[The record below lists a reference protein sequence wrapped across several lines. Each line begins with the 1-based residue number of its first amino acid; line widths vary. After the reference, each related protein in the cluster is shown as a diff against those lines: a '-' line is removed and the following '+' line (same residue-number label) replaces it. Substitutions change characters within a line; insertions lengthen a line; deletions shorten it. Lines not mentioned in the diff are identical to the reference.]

1 MIPVNSE
8 FRAQLAR
15 EKIVELRLRIN
26 SLREMPADNVKQQ
39 ILRELFIKTLE
50 SDAAMLERQLEN
62 WTSRQEEQN
71 AKAS

>member
-1 MIPVNSE
+1 MIPVNSN

-62 WTSRQEEQN
+62 WTSRQGEQD

>member
-1 MIPVNSE
+1 MIPVNSN

-50 SDAAMLERQLEN
+50 SDAAMLERNLEN
-62 WTSRQEEQN
+62 WNGGNN

>member
-1 MIPVNSE
+1 MIPVNSN

-26 SLREMPADNVKQQ
+26 SLREMPTDNVKQQ
-39 ILRELFIKTLE
+39 ILRDLSIQTLE
-50 SDAAMLERQLEN
+50 SDVAMLERQLEN
-62 WTSRQEEQN
+62 WTSRQGEQN

>member
-15 EKIVELRLRIN
+15 EKIVELQLRIN

-39 ILRELFIKTLE
+39 ILRDLFIQTLE
-50 SDAAMLERQLEN
+50 SDVAMLERQLEN
-62 WTSRQEEQN
+62 WSRQGEQN

>member
-1 MIPVNSE
+1 MLPINSE

-26 SLREMPADNVKQQ
+26 SLREMPADNIKQQ

-50 SDAAMLERQLEN
+50 SDAAMLERNLEN
-62 WTSRQEEQN
+62 WNGGNN